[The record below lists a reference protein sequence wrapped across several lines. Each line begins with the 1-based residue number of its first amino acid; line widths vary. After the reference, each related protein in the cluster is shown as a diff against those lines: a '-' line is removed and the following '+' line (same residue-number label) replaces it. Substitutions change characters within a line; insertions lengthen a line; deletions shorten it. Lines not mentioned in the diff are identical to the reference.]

1 MIPRWTRLTLLIA
14 STFTVMAGATLSPAL
29 PAMQA
34 VFADTPQAALL
45 TRLVLTLPA
54 LFIVLAAPL
63 AGYLVDRAGRRPL
76 LIGSSLLYAAAG
88 ASGVLVDTLPQI
100 LVGRALLGVAVAGL
114 MTSVTT
120 LIGDYFDGLARAR
133 ILGAQGAFMSLG
145 GVVFVLA
152 GGLLADVHWRAPFLV
167 YLAPLALLPLILRL
181 AEPARHVHDPDL
193 PLALMPWRIVG
204 VIYGSALVSMLIFYV
219 IPVQLPYHLA
229 ERAGASSTAVGACIA
244 VANCFGGLAGFAFG
258 HVRRRLEPIP
268 IVALVFALMSAGY
281 ALIGFAQGYAL
292 VLLGLALAGLGLGL
306 TIPNLSTWLTSL
318 TPPHLRGRL
327 VGGLTTAVFLGQFLS
342 PLAVQPL
349 IASGG
354 TAAAFLGS
362 ALLLVMLAL
371 FTWLLRRPLQKLQ
384 PPLSAVTAPVV
395 PDR

>member
-1 MIPRWTRLTLLIA
+1 MVPRWTRVTLLIA

-34 VFADTPQAALL
+34 VFADAPHAALL

-63 AGYLVDRAGRRPL
+63 AGYLVDRVGRRPL
-76 LIGSSLLYAAAG
+76 LLGASLLYVLAG
-88 ASGVLVDTLPQI
+88 SSGVLLDSLPQI

-120 LIGDYFDGLARAR
+120 LIGDYFDGLTRAR

-152 GGLLADVHWRAPFLV
+152 GGLLADLHWRAPFLV
-167 YLAPLALLPLILRL
+167 YLAPLLLMPLILRL
-181 AEPARHVHDPDL
+181 PEPARHVHDPDL
-193 PLALMPWRIVG
+193 PLAAMPWRIVS
-204 VIYGSALVSMLIFYV
+204 VIYGSALLGMMIFYV
-219 IPVQLPYHLA
+219 IPVQLPYLLA
-229 ERAGASSTAVGACIA
+229 ERVGASSTAVGASIA
-244 VANCFGGLAGFAFG
+244 VANVFGGLAGFGFG
-258 HVRRRLEPIP
+258 RVRGQMGPIP
-268 IVALVFALMSAGY
+268 IVALVFALMSVGY
-281 ALIGFAQGYAL
+281 ALIGFAGGYPL
-292 VLLGLALAGLGLGL
+292 VLLGLALAGMGLGL

-349 IASGG
+349 ITRGG
-354 TAAAFLGS
+354 TVAAFLGS
-362 ALLLVMLAL
+362 AVLLAL
-371 FTWLLRRPLQKLQ
+371 LALLTWLLRRVLHRLH
-384 PPLSAVTAPVV
+384 PPV
-395 PDR
+395 P